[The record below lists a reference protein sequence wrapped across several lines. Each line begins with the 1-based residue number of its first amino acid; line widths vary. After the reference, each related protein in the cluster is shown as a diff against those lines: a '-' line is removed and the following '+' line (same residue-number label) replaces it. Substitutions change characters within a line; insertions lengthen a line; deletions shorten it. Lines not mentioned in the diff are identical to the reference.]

1 MSFGVKDLTM
11 SRSYK
16 HTPVYKVGGKTKF
29 AKRVV
34 NKKIRRSVKDNLEKL
49 TEQLET
55 DGRQIFCVIDELS
68 LLSTH
73 KKRKSRIEENCVVL
87 KELNEFSQ
95 KYGVEFVCNV
105 VVSKWS
111 QDYKTAINE

>member
-1 MSFGVKDLTM
+1 M

-73 KKRKSRIEENCVVL
+73 KKRKLRIEENCVVL